1 MLKHKSNM
9 SMWKRASC
17 KARDDVCFLAALLEK
32 HEATLEAEAD
42 SSLMVSECYSRKGT
56 FAPL

>member
-1 MLKHKSNM
+1 M

-56 FAPL
+56 FDPL